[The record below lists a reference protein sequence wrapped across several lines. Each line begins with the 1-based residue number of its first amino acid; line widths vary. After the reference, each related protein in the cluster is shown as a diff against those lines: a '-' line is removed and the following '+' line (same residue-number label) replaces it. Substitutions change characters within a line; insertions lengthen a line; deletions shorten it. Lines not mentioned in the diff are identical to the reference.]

1 MSIQSRSIS
10 SSNFTLCLIA
20 LLAGMNSACSDTA
33 TGESVA
39 TPYNPGQ
46 ATVVGAEKGGESLEL
61 DEACSE
67 YECGEQEDACGDRAA
82 ADVILDADGNVVD
95 VICYKHE
102 VTVEDVPV
110 DQIASSEAGNNTVL
124 VLDSEDDGADVEGD
138 VTISGNN
145 AVIYGEGP
153 DVSVIGGTIDIEK
166 NNAVVRGVR
175 VQEDVT
181 ITKNNTQMAFCVI
194 EGDLT
199 ISGNNTTIAE
209 CTVYGKVTITGLNTV
224 LVQNQFS
231 QEQIEGHNLTCNGN
245 VHFEDANQD
254 GSVASDELGDAID
267 CGDQKVDEEPD
278 VDDTAADGDAGAS
291 GADGGTEKQKK

>member
-10 SSNFTLCLIA
+10 NSKRAICFVAFACLSTACGETASS
-20 LLAGMNSACSDTA
+20 
-33 TGESVA
+33 EVVA
-39 TPYNPGQ
+39 TPYNPGE
-46 ATVVGAEKGGESLEL
+46 ATVVGAEKGGEEL
-61 DEACSE
+61 QLSEACSE
-67 YECGEQEDACGDRAA
+67 YECGTFEDKCGDRAA
-82 ADVILDADGNVVD
+82 ADVILDKDGNVVD

-110 DQIASSEAGNNTVL
+110 DQAESAEAGNNTVL
-124 VLDSEDDGADVEGD
+124 VLDAEDDGADVEGD

-153 DVSVIGGTIDIEK
+153 DVSVIGGTVAIEK

-175 VQEDVT
+175 VKEDVT

-199 ISGNNTTIAE
+199 ISGNNTTLAE

-224 LVQNQFS
+224 LVQNQFN
-231 QEQIEGHNLTCNGN
+231 QEEISGKNLTCNGN
-245 VHFEDANQD
+245 VHFEDAD
-254 GSVASDELGDAID
+254 ADMSVDPDELGEPIA
-267 CGDQKVDEEPD
+267 CGDDRPQ
-278 VDDTAADGDAGAS
+278 DDTETDAPEADGGAGLEADAGA
-291 GADGGTEKQKK
+291 DKPKK